1 MNAAPYRRQGAVWLV
16 DLLVQPR
23 AARTELAGLH
33 DGRLKLRLTA
43 PPVDGAANAAL
54 VQFLAERLDLPRSA
68 LSVAS
73 GSTGRRKTVSINAG
87 CELAPR
93 LAGLMGASS

>member
-54 VQFLAERLDLPRSA
+54 VQFLAECLDLPRSA

-93 LAGLMGASS
+93 LAGLLGASS

>member
-1 MNAAPYRRQGAVWLV
+1 VNAVPYRRQGAVWLV

-73 GSTGRRKTVSINAG
+73 GSTGRRKTVSISAG

-93 LAGLMGASS
+93 LAGLLGASS

>member
-1 MNAAPYRRQGAVWLV
+1 VNAAPYRRQDAGWLLDV
-16 DLLVQPR
+16 LVQPR
-23 AARTELAGLH
+23 TSRTQLAGLH

-54 VQFLAERLDLPRSA
+54 LDFLAQCLGLPRGA

-73 GSTGRRKTVSINAG
+73 GSTGRRKTVRISAG
-87 CELAPR
+87 DELAPR
-93 LAGLMGASS
+93 LAGLLDAPP

>member
-23 AARTELAGLH
+23 AARTELVGLH

-54 VQFLAERLDLPRSA
+54 VQFLAECLDLPRSA

-73 GSTGRRKTVSINAG
+73 GGTGRRKTVSISAG

-93 LAGLMGASS
+93 LAGLLGASS

>member
-1 MNAAPYRRQGAVWLV
+1 MNAAPFRRQGAVWLL

-43 PPVDGAANAAL
+43 PPVDGAANTAL
-54 VQFLAERLDLPRSA
+54 VGFLASRLGLPRSA
-68 LSVAS
+68 LSVAH
-73 GSTGRRKTVSINAG
+73 GSSARRKTVSIVAG
-87 CELAPR
+87 ADLAPR
-93 LAGLMGASS
+93 LAGLLSTPP

>member
-1 MNAAPYRRQGAVWLV
+1 VNTAPYRRQDAGWLL

-54 VQFLAERLDLPRSA
+54 VGFLADRLQLPRGA
-68 LSVAS
+68 LCVAR
-73 GSTGRRKTVSINAG
+73 GSSGRRKTVRIAAG
-87 CELAPR
+87 DELAPR
-93 LAGLMGASS
+93 LAGLIGTPS

>member
-1 MNAAPYRRQGAVWLV
+1 MNALPYRRQGAAWLL

-43 PPVDGAANAAL
+43 PPVQGAANAAL
-54 VQFLAERLDLPRSA
+54 VEFLAECLGVPRSA
-68 LSVAS
+68 LSVAR
-73 GSTGRRKTVSINAG
+73 GSSGRR
-87 CELAPR
+87 
-93 LAGLMGASS
+93 

>member
-1 MNAAPYRRQGAVWLV
+1 VSAAPYRRQGVAWRLDV
-16 DLLVQPR
+16 LVQPR

-68 LSVAS
+68 LSVTS
-73 GSTGRRKTVSINAG
+73 GSMGRRKTVSISAG

-93 LAGLMGASS
+93 LAGLLGALS

>member
-1 MNAAPYRRQGAVWLV
+1 MPYRRQGAVWLL

-54 VQFLAERLDLPRSA
+54 VAFLAGCLDLPRSA

-73 GSTGRRKTVSINAG
+73 GGTGRRKTVSISAG
-87 CELAPR
+87 SELAPR
-93 LAGLMGASS
+93 LAGLLGASS

>member
-1 MNAAPYRRQGAVWLV
+1 MSGAPYRRQGAAWLL

-43 PPVDGAANAAL
+43 PPVQGAANTAL
-54 VQFLAERLDLPRSA
+54 VEFLADRLGLPRGAVEIARGDS
-68 LSVAS
+68 
-73 GSTGRRKTVSINAG
+73 GRRKTIRIAAG
-87 CELAPR
+87 DELAPR
-93 LAGLMGASS
+93 LSGLVEPSA

>member
-1 MNAAPYRRQGAVWLV
+1 MNAAPYRRQDSGWLL

-54 VQFLAERLDLPRSA
+54 VNFLAECLDLPRSA
-68 LSVAS
+68 LNVAS
-73 GSTGRRKTVSINAG
+73 GGTGRRKTVRISG
-87 CELAPR
+87 GDELAPR
-93 LAGLMGASS
+93 LASLIGTPS

>member
-1 MNAAPYRRQGAVWLV
+1 VNAAPYRRQGAVWLV

>member
-1 MNAAPYRRQGAVWLV
+1 MNPPPYRRQGAVWLLDV
-16 DLLVQPR
+16 LVQPR

-54 VQFLAERLDLPRSA
+54 VEFLAERLGLPRSA
-68 LSVAS
+68 IGVAS
-73 GSTGRRKTVSINAG
+73 GDSGRRKTVSIQAG
-87 CELAPR
+87 AELAPR
-93 LAGLMGASS
+93 LSALVGTSS

>member
-1 MNAAPYRRQGAVWLV
+1 MNALPYRRQGAAWLL

-43 PPVDGAANAAL
+43 PPVQGAANAAL
-54 VQFLAERLDLPRSA
+54 VEFLAECLGVPRSA
-68 LSVAS
+68 LSVAR
-73 GSTGRRKTVSINAG
+73 GSSGRRKTIRISAG
-87 CELAPR
+87 DELAPR
-93 LAGLMGASS
+93 LASLQAGRS

>member
-54 VQFLAERLDLPRSA
+54 VQFLAECLDLPRSA

-73 GSTGRRKTVSINAG
+73 GSTGRRKTVSIRAG

-93 LAGLMGASS
+93 LAGLLGASS

>member
-1 MNAAPYRRQGAVWLV
+1 MSGAPYRRQGAVWLL

-23 AARTELAGLH
+23 AARTGLAGLH

-54 VQFLAERLDLPRSA
+54 VQFLADRLGLPRA
-68 LSVAS
+68 AVEVAS
-73 GSTGRRKTVSINAG
+73 GDTGRRKTIRIAAG
-87 CELAPR
+87 DELAPR
-93 LAGLMGASS
+93 LSGLLETAA

>member
-1 MNAAPYRRQGAVWLV
+1 MNETPYRRQDAGWLL

-43 PPVDGAANAAL
+43 PPVEGAANTAL
-54 VQFLAERLDLPRSA
+54 VGFLADRLGLPRSA
-68 LSVAS
+68 LRVAS
-73 GSTGRRKTVSINAG
+73 GSSGRRKTVSIKAG
-87 CELAPR
+87 ADLASR
-93 LAGLMGASS
+93 LAGLLATPP

>member
-1 MNAAPYRRQGAVWLV
+1 MSGAPYRRQGAVWVLDV
-16 DLLVQPR
+16 LVQPR

-54 VQFLAERLDLPRSA
+54 VEFLADRLGLRRGAID
-68 LSVAS
+68 VAS
-73 GSTGRRKTVSINAG
+73 GQTGRRKSIRIAAG
-87 CELAPR
+87 DELAPR
-93 LAGLMGASS
+93 LSSLLETAA

>member
-23 AARTELAGLH
+23 AARTELVGLH

-54 VQFLAERLDLPRSA
+54 VAFLAECLDLPRSA

-73 GSTGRRKTVSINAG
+73 GSTGRRKTVSISAG

-93 LAGLMGASS
+93 LAGLLGASS

>member
-1 MNAAPYRRQGAVWLV
+1 MPYRRQGTAWLLDV
-16 DLLVQPR
+16 LVQPR

-54 VQFLAERLDLPRSA
+54 LAFLAERLGLPRSA
-68 LSVAS
+68 VELAS
-73 GSTGRRKTVSINAG
+73 GDSGRRKTIRIAAG
-87 CELAPR
+87 DELAPR
-93 LAGLMGASS
+93 LSGLLEHAA

>member
-1 MNAAPYRRQGAVWLV
+1 VSPLPYRRQGAVWLLDV
-16 DLLVQPR
+16 LVQPR

-54 VQFLAERLDLPRSA
+54 VEFLADRLGLPRSA
-68 LSVAS
+68 ISVAS
-73 GSTGRRKTVSINAG
+73 GDSGRRKTVSIQAG
-87 CELAPR
+87 DELAPR
-93 LAGLMGASS
+93 LSALVGTSS